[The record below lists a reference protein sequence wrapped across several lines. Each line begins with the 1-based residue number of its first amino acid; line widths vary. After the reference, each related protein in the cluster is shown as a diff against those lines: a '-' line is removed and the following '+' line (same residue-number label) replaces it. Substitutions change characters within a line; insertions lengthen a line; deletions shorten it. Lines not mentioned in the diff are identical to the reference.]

1 MKNSDQLLS
10 RLKEVL
16 EIAKKNKNQ
25 TFIENIERDIKA
37 IKEGNESPII
47 NEYLTEGE
55 IDIKTK

>member
-37 IKEGNESPII
+37 IEEGNESPII

-55 IDIKTK
+55 IDIKAK